1 MRFLEFLSSDDITK
15 IHLATLD
22 VLGETGII
30 FQSDKALKI
39 LDEAGCIID
48 YKKQVAKIPSYL
60 VEESIRKAVHKY
72 TVTGRDPKNKIE
84 FGSHPRRTYFS
95 VKVGPT
101 MFYDYKSREYRQ
113 CTSQD
118 LVKIVRLA
126 NALTDCDAVGA
137 YLCPPSDV
145 PIEVNDLH
153 QVLIT
158 MRNSV
163 KPFMGFADNLEGFND
178 YIKMLCILFGREEE
192 ELGKH
197 PIPPGYGGSVNHPL
211 WWGKERIE
219 IIMRAAELGLDT
231 YLSAGGMM
239 GADIPVTLGGALVIS
254 NAELLAGHT
263 LVKLINKDT
272 PLYCK
277 GVIRT
282 LDMRDLYV
290 GFGGSNNAISHACQA
305 QIMRHYGIPSST
317 HVCQDSNTEDEQA
330 GYAKMMLFAIPT
342 LAGIST
348 ADGIGSLAAENL
360 NSLAQMVIDNEIIQ
374 LVKRMQDKLF
384 NGIGVREDELAVDLI
399 KKVGPGGSFLKEKHT
414 LKHYRDSL
422 WFPPLGRRMP
432 LQTWLKESKPMYR
445 DEAFKVARKIIEAV
459 EIPELPRD
467 IDRELVK
474 VVREAEKREVGKKR
488 IMRA

>member
-1 MRFLEFLSSDDITK
+1 
-15 IHLATLD
+15 LD
-22 VLGETGII
+22 VLEETGVI

-39 LDEAGCIID
+39 LDDAGCIID
-48 YKKQVAKIPSYL
+48 YKKQVAKMPSYL
-60 VEESIRKAVHKY
+60 VEESIKKAVHKY
-72 TVTGRDPKNKIE
+72 TVTGRDSKHKIE
-84 FGSHPRRTYFS
+84 FSSHPRRTYYA

-101 MFYDYKSREYRQ
+101 MFYDQENGEYRQ

-118 LVKIVRLA
+118 LIKVVRLA
-126 NALTDCDAVGA
+126 NALSDCDAVGA

-163 KPFMGFADNLEGFND
+163 KPFMGQADNLEAFND

-197 PIPPGYGGSVNHPL
+197 PIPPGTGGSANHPL
-211 WWGKERIE
+211 WWGKEMIE
-219 IIMRAAELGLDT
+219 ITMRSAEVGLDT

-239 GADIPVTLGGALVIS
+239 GADIPVTLGGALVVS
-254 NAELLAGHT
+254 NAELLAGYT
-263 LVKLINKDT
+263 LVKLINKNT
-272 PLYCK
+272 PIYCN

-290 GFGGSNNAISHACQA
+290 GFGGSENSISHACQA

-330 GYAKMMLFAIPT
+330 GYAKMMLFGIPS
-342 LAGIST
+342 LAGISST
-348 ADGIGSLAAENL
+348 DGMGSLSAENL
-360 NSLAQMVIDNEIIQ
+360 YSLGQLVIDNEIIQ
-374 LVKRMQDKLF
+374 LVKRMQDRLF
-384 NGIGVREDELAVDLI
+384 NGIGVNDDELAVDLI

-432 LQTWLKESKPMYR
+432 LQTWLKEGKPMYR
-445 DEAFKVARKIIEAV
+445 DEAFKTARKLLEEV
-459 EIPELPRD
+459 DIPKLPRD
-467 IDRELVK
+467 IDRELLNIVK
-474 VVREAEKREVGKKR
+474 TAEKREVGKR
-488 IMRA
+488 

>member
-1 MRFLEFLSSDDITK
+1 MNFLEFLSGDDVYR

-22 VLGETGII
+22 VLEETGVI

-39 LDEAGCIID
+39 LDDGGCVVD

-60 VEESIRKAVHKY
+60 VEECIRKAVHKY
-72 TVTGRDPKNKIE
+72 TVTGRDPKHKIE
-84 FGSHPRRTYFS
+84 FSSHPRKTYFS

-101 MFYDYKSREYRQ
+101 MFYDDETGEYRQ

-118 LVKIVRLA
+118 LVKLVRLA
-126 NALTDCDAVGA
+126 NALSDCDAVGA

-153 QVLIT
+153 QVLIN

-163 KPFMGFADNLEGFND
+163 KPFMGFADNIEGYND

-197 PIPPGYGGSVNHPL
+197 PTPPGTGGSANHPL
-211 WWGKERIE
+211 WWGKEILE
-219 IIMRAAELGLDT
+219 ITMRSIELGLDS

-239 GADIPVTLGGALVIS
+239 GADIPVTLGGALVVS
-254 NAELLAGHT
+254 TAELLAGFT
-263 LVKLINKDT
+263 LVKLIDKNARV
-272 PLYCK
+272 YCK

-290 GFGGSNNAISHACQA
+290 GFGGSETAISHACQA

-330 GYAKMMLFAIPT
+330 GYAKMMLFGIPT

-348 ADGIGSLAAENL
+348 NDGMGSLAAENL
-360 NSLAQMVIDNEIIQ
+360 YSLSQLVIDNEIVQ
-374 LVKRMQDKLF
+374 LVKRMQEGLF
-384 NGIGVREDELAVDLI
+384 NGIGVKEDELAVDLI

-432 LQTWLKESKPMYR
+432 LQTWLKEDKPMYR
-445 DEAFKVARKIIEAV
+445 DEAFKAARKLIEEV
-459 EIPELPRD
+459 DIPELPRD

-474 VVREAEKREVGKKR
+474 IVKMAEKREVGKR
-488 IMRA
+488 